1 MLYTR
6 TGDDGKTRL
15 FGTKRRVSKLSCDI
29 EALGALDELNSSLGI
44 CRAEAEALW
53 KTKERFC
60 LKEDE
65 AKRGREKAKPC
76 AGFSTGRQNYSLA
89 SVLLELQH
97 HLFIVQA
104 EVAGADKTLKKE
116 HVLFLEEIT
125 DGIEK
130 IIPPIRSFTLPGAT
144 VLSAHLD
151 VARTLARRAERRV
164 RGLSKK
170 RMPSQETL
178 QYLNRLSS
186 VLFALARFAA
196 WKSGKKESAPH
207 Y

>member
-29 EALGALDELNSSLGI
+29 EALGALDELTSSIGI
-44 CRAEAEALW
+44 CYALLNESPAS
-53 KTKERFC
+53 KK
-60 LKEDE
+60 LGL
-65 AKRGREKAKPC
+65 AKIGNRV
-76 AGFSTGRQNYSLA
+76 FSA
-89 SVLLELQH
+89 IIFELLH
-97 HLFIVQA
+97 HLFVIQA
-104 EVAGADKTLKKE
+104 ETAGANKTLTKE
-116 HVLFLEEIT
+116 HIVFLEEIT

-130 IIPPIRSFTLPGAT
+130 LIPPIRSFTLPGAT
-144 VLSAHLD
+144 LLSAHLD
-151 VARTLARRAERRV
+151 SARTLARRAERRD

-170 RMPSQETL
+170 QMPSQKTL

-196 WKSGKKESAPH
+196 WKAGKKEEKPH

>member
-29 EALGALDELNSSLGI
+29 EALGALDELG
-44 CRAEAEALW
+44 
-53 KTKERFC
+53 
-60 LKEDE
+60 
-65 AKRGREKAKPC
+65 
-76 AGFSTGRQNYSLA
+76 A
-89 SVLLELQH
+89 SVGVCYAFAKNDRRNYEIIRKYENKKKEGASLPDVILEILH
-97 HLFIVQA
+97 HLFVVQA
-104 EVAGADKTLKKE
+104 EIAGADKTLKKE
-116 HVLFLEEIT
+116 HVAFLEEVT
-125 DGIEK
+125 DAVEK

-151 VARTLARRAERRV
+151 RARTLARRAERRV

-170 RMPSQETL
+170 RMPSADTL
-178 QYLNRLSS
+178 HYLNRLSS

-196 WKSGKKESAPH
+196 FKAGVKEEKPH